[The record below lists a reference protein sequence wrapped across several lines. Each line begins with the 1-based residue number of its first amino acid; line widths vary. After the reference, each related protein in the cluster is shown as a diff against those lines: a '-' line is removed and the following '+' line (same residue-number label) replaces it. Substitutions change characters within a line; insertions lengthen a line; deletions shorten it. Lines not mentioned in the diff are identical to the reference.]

1 MYNNTRYYFILSFR
15 PDPCRDSAVSLIMQS
30 WINRLGLRLPDVS
43 ISAHRESIQLQPP
56 NPTHSLHFLEILCHY
71 RARHRCILRLF
82 AAKYNVYLVIFLKYE
97 DSSMKMCSKWHMCN
111 KYVNLVL
118 ILFFFLQTRKS
129 KSETVFEVRTN
140 KLNSLPLTDFYPVDY
155 GLPHQAFGFE
165 VGPVCFKWHARST
178 NDVFMC
184 SKLLLL
190 LFLRLIIIF
199 AIIVFL

>member
-1 MYNNTRYYFILSFR
+1 
-15 PDPCRDSAVSLIMQS
+15 MQS
-30 WINRLGLRLPDVS
+30 WINCLGLRLPDVS

-118 ILFFFLQTRKS
+118 ILFFFSRRENRKAKPCS
-129 KSETVFEVRTN
+129 KSVPTSWTVCRWQT
-140 KLNSLPLTDFYPVDY
+140 SI
-155 GLPHQAFGFE
+155 
-165 VGPVCFKWHARST
+165 RST
-178 NDVFMC
+178 TGCHTKRSGLKSGPCVSNDTLDRPMSFLCVQNYYYYFFYAW
-184 SKLLLL
+184 L
-190 LFLRLIIIF
+190 LFLILSYLF
-199 AIIVFL
+199 STTKTT